1 MRPWK
6 FLILAVLLLLA
17 GFAAA
22 PAAAQSWPTRAVRM
36 IVPFA
41 AGGPADTLARL
52 LGDKLSGV
60 WNQPVVIENRGG
72 GGGNIGTE
80 LAARAAPDGY
90 TLLINP
96 SNHVINA
103 SLYAKLPYEPLADF
117 TPLGEIASYMLV
129 LVVHPSVPV
138 HTLKEFVAYAKAK
151 PEGLTVANASTGSP
165 THLTAALFAQAA
177 GLNFVHVSYRRA
189 APANTDLLAGQVPAM
204 FNNPLNALPQIRA
217 GALRAIAV
225 TGEQR
230 LAQLPDVPTVAEEGY
245 PGFSASTWYGLFAP
259 ANLPPAIADKINADT
274 VAALKLPDVR
284 EKLTAQGFDVI
295 GSERESF
302 AAKLKT
308 EREKWAAVIQRAGL
322 KPE

>member
-1 MRPWK
+1 MHPWK
-6 FLILAVLLLLA
+6 FLALAAAILA
-17 GFAAA
+17 AAA
-22 PAAAQSWPTRAVRM
+22 PTAAQSWPTRAVRM

-41 AGGPADTLARL
+41 AGGPADTLARVI
-52 LGDKLSGV
+52 GDKLSGV

-151 PEGLTVANASTGSP
+151 AEGLTVANASTGSP

-177 GLNFVHVSYRRA
+177 GLNFVHVSYRGA

-230 LAQLPDVPTVAEEGY
+230 LAQLPDVPTVVEEGY

-259 ANLPPAIADKINADT
+259 VNLPPAIADKINADM
-274 VAALKLPDVR
+274 VAALRLPDVR

-295 GSERESF
+295 GSDRESF

-308 EREKWAAVIQRAGL
+308 ERDKWAAVIQRAGL